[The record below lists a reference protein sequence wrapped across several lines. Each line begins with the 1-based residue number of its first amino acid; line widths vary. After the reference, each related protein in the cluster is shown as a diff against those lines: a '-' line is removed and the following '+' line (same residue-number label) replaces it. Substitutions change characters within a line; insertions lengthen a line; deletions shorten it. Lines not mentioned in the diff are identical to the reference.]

1 MGAITP
7 KTELSAVNLILRNAG
22 ETPVNSLSGEVPLEA
37 SQARETLIEVSED
50 VQSRGWYFNTE
61 VYQLSPDNNG
71 NIMLPQNTLSVRSV
85 GASGLIPVTSRGR
98 KLYNMTPL
106 ATGPVFTGPMTLEL
120 VLGLDY
126 EEMPSVARR
135 YIALRAARVFQY
147 RETGD
152 EMNAQ
157 EDTSDETR
165 ALTELHAEQLAA
177 EPVSLRQSW
186 NVVDVMSR
194 IPTGSIL

>member
-1 MGAITP
+1 MVAITP

-22 ETPVNSLSGEVPLEA
+22 ETPVNSLTGEVPLEA

-61 VYQLSPDNNG
+61 VFQFAPDNNG
-71 NIMLPQNTLSVRSV
+71 NILLPQNALSVSST
-85 GASGLIPVTSRGR
+85 GASRNIPVTSRGR

-106 ATGPVFTGPMTLEL
+106 ATGDIFTGPMTLSL

-126 EEMPSVARR
+126 EELPAVARR
-135 YIALRAARVFQY
+135 YIALRAARVFQV

-152 EMNAQ
+152 ELNTQ
-157 EDTSDETR
+157 EDNGDEQR
-165 ALTELHAEQLAA
+165 ALAELHAEQLAA
-177 EPVSLRQSW
+177 QPVSLRQSW
-186 NVVDVMSR
+186 AVQDVVSR
-194 IPTGSIL
+194 IPTGTVL

>member
-1 MGAITP
+1 MAAITP

-61 VYQLSPDNNG
+61 VYELSPDNNG
-71 NIMLPQNTLSVRSV
+71 NILLPPNTLSVRST
-85 GASGLIPVTSRGR
+85 GPSRSIPVTQRGR

-106 ATGPVFTGPMTLEL
+106 ATGPVFTGSMTLEL

-126 EEMPSVARR
+126 EDMPSIARR
-135 YIALRAARVFQY
+135 YIALRAARVFQF

-152 EMNAQ
+152 ELNTQ

-177 EPVSLRQSW
+177 EPVTLRSSW
-186 NVVDVMSR
+186 AVNDVLSR
-194 IPTGSIL
+194 RPSGSVL

>member
-61 VYQLSPDNNG
+61 VFQLSPDNNG
-71 NIMLPQNTLSVRSV
+71 NILLPTNTLSVRST
-85 GASGLIPVTSRGR
+85 GASRSMPVTSRGR

-120 VLGLDY
+120 VFGLDY
-126 EEMPSVARR
+126 EDMPSIARR

-165 ALTELHAEQLAA
+165 ALAELHAEQLAA

-194 IPTGSIL
+194 IPTGSVL